1 MVAVKII
8 FWVSLAIVFYSYLGY
23 GLLIWLLVKIRGK
36 KRQYTSV
43 SQGFQPEVTL
53 VVAAYNEADFIE
65 KKIENSLAIDYP
77 ANKLKLVF
85 VADGSNDETV
95 DKVSKYPQ
103 VEIHYKPERRGKSMA
118 INRIM
123 PFITSEIVVF
133 SDANTLLNKE
143 SILEI
148 VKHYQDE
155 KVGAVAGEKIVRAE
169 DELGNIA
176 GDGEGLY
183 WKYESLLKK
192 LDAQYYSVVGAA
204 GELFSIRTK
213 LFEQVEQNVLLD
225 DFIISMKICQK
236 GYKVMYEPAAFATE
250 APSFSLKEEQKRK
263 IRISAGGYQSVF
275 MLKELLNI
283 FKYGKLSFQYISH
296 RVLRWIVCPWLLPI
310 IFVTNA
316 LLLQTSSKLYDILFV
331 FQCIFYLCAAI
342 GWLLAKA
349 NKKVKFI
356 YIAYYFVFMNW
367 ALYLGFIRFIS
378 RSQTVL
384 WDKARRAESIE
395 PKV

>member
-1 MVAVKII
+1 MKAVEII
-8 FWVSLAIVFYSYLGY
+8 FWVCFAIVFYSYIGY
-23 GLLIWLLVKIRGK
+23 GILLWLFVKIKSK
-36 KRQYTSV
+36 KKNNNQSE
-43 SQGFQPEVTL
+43 QNFQPTVSL
-53 VVAAYNEADFIE
+53 IVAAFNEADFIE
-65 KKIENSLAIDYP
+65 KKIQNSLSLHYP
-77 ANKLKLVF
+77 EDKLKLLF
-85 VADGSNDETV
+85 VADGSSDNTV
-95 DKVSKYPQ
+95 DIITQFSR
-103 VEIHYKPERRGKSMA
+103 VELHYKPERQGKSMA

-123 PFITSEIVVF
+123 PFVKSEIVVF

-143 SILEI
+143 CIEEI

-155 KVGAVAGEKIVRAE
+155 KVGAVAGEKVVRSIN
-169 DELGNIA
+169 DSGNIA

-183 WKYESLLKK
+183 WKYESFLKK
-192 LDAQYYSVVGAA
+192 LDAQFYSVVGAA
-204 GELFSIRTK
+204 GELFSIRTS
-213 LFEQVEQNVLLD
+213 LFEHVDKNVLLD
-225 DFIISMKICQK
+225 DFIISMRICAK

-316 LLLQTSSKLYDILFV
+316 LLLQPGNNLYIILFV
-331 FQCIFYLCAAI
+331 CQCLFYVAATF
-342 GWLLAKA
+342 GWLLAKS
-349 NKKVKFI
+349 NKKVKLL
-356 YIAYYFVFMNW
+356 YVAYYFLFMNW

-378 RSQTVL
+378 NKQTVL
-384 WDKARRAESIE
+384 WDKARRSESIL
-395 PKV
+395 PKT